1 MGRVHVVGYLS
12 IDRIVLD
19 GRSIEDVP
27 GGGALY
33 AALAARGA
41 GAEVALHACAG
52 TDFRAAWLDRLAT
65 LGIDI
70 SGIARC
76 AVPTRR
82 ARLAYVDDE
91 RRDTAHFAE
100 TAWWESTRA
109 LAPRLAAVPERG
121 DVIAVPPVPARI
133 LAMICAQARAA
144 GARVVADTSA
154 AFAGVDGDALRAA
167 MPALA
172 VFAPSL
178 EETRILEPG
187 RDDDEAA
194 LALAARGCPVL
205 QKRGAAGAVLARD
218 GLSPLLRLPA
228 PAPSAI
234 VDTTGAGDSVLGA
247 LAAGL
252 GAHTDLTDAARD
264 ALAWG
269 ARCVGGFGPS
279 ALGLRVEL
287 AEAT

>member
-19 GRSIEDVP
+19 GRSVEDVP

-41 GAEVALHACAG
+41 GARVSLHACAG
-52 TDFRAAWLDRLAT
+52 TDFPTAWMDRLAA
-65 LGIDI
+65 LGLDL
-70 SGIARC
+70 SGVVPV

-82 ARLAYVDDE
+82 ARLAYRGSE
-91 RRDTAHFAE
+91 RRDSVHFAE
-100 TAWWESTRA
+100 AAWWESTNA
-109 LAPRLAAVPERG
+109 LAPRLAAMPAGG
-121 DVIAVPPVPARI
+121 DVIAVPPVPARV
-133 LAMICAQARAA
+133 LAAICAQARLT

-154 AFAGVDGDALRAA
+154 AFARHDGDALLA
-167 MPALA
+167 ALA
-172 VFAPSL
+172 GLAAFAPSL

-187 RDDDEAA
+187 RDDDGAA
-194 LALAARGCPVL
+194 SALAARGCPVL

-218 GLSPLLRLPA
+218 GVAPLLRLAA
-228 PAPSAI
+228 PVATSI

-252 GAHTDLTDAARD
+252 SAHKDLTDAARD

-269 ARCVGGFGPS
+269 AGCVGGLGPS
-279 ALGLRVEL
+279 ALGLAVEP
-287 AEAT
+287 AGAT

>member
-1 MGRVHVVGYLS
+1 
-12 IDRIVLD
+12 
-19 GRSIEDVP
+19 
-27 GGGALY
+27 
-33 AALAARGA
+33 
-41 GAEVALHACAG
+41 
-52 TDFRAAWLDRLAT
+52 
-65 LGIDI
+65 
-70 SGIARC
+70 
-76 AVPTRR
+76 
-82 ARLAYVDDE
+82 
-91 RRDTAHFAE
+91 
-100 TAWWESTRA
+100 
-109 LAPRLAAVPERG
+109 
-121 DVIAVPPVPARI
+121 
-133 LAMICAQARAA
+133 
-144 GARVVADTSA
+144 
-154 AFAGVDGDALRAA
+154 

-252 GAHTDLTDAARD
+252 SAHKDLTDAARD

-269 ARCVGGFGPS
+269 ARCVGGLGPS